1 MRRHLQQ
8 LAGPLPWA
16 PGFLALA
23 IVAAFVAAAGPGPA
37 RAEVLA
43 LPPVPHSFE
52 GREQCLRCHGEKGVR
67 PAPANHS
74 GRPEPTCQAC
84 HKPAGQPSSGSAT
97 PPAASPAD
105 RPVTPSTGQA
115 AVNLTGLP
123 SSDTACI
130 ACHQAT
136 LVTAL
141 GSGEAMTATIN
152 LSEIAGSVHGR
163 KLTCVACHTDKSAGY
178 PHPKLSAPDR
188 RAYTAAAAA
197 QCTACHKEVAAPFAE
212 SVHGRALAAGNS
224 KAASCTDCHGA
235 HNVAGAARLDRR
247 PELCGSCHTVV
258 TETYQASVHGQ
269 LLASGRADAASCL
282 ACHTKDRSG
291 HSLQAVNDPDGPT
304 SDRHVPAT
312 CGTCHG
318 QALKTY
324 DTTFHGR
331 AMRLGVSNEAPNCVD
346 CHGAYG
352 VQRVHAAE
360 TRVNETRF
368 ANVCAK
374 CHQGANESFA
384 GGWMGHEEPSPGW
397 FPIVF
402 FTERFLF
409 FLTTSVVAF
418 GILHVELDLL
428 RWLVRRRKDG
438 NGKEGK

>member
-8 LAGPLPWA
+8 PAGPLPFVL
-16 PGFLALA
+16 GFLVLA
-23 IVAAFVAAAGPGPA
+23 IAAVFVAAAGPGSV

-43 LPPVPHSFE
+43 LPPVPHTFE
-52 GREQCLRCHGEKGVR
+52 GREQCLLCHGPKGAR
-67 PAPANHS
+67 PVPANHA

-84 HKPAGQPSSGSAT
+84 HKPAGQPSAT
-97 PPAASPAD
+97 SP
-105 RPVTPSTGQA
+105 TPSSA
-115 AVNLTGLP
+115 ARPATLP
-123 SSDTACI
+123 TDLPTSDTACI
-130 ACHQAT
+130 SCHQAT

-141 GSGEAMTATIN
+141 ASGETITATIN
-152 LSEIAGSVHGR
+152 LSELAGSVHGR
-163 KLTCVACHTDKSAGY
+163 KLTCVACHTDKSTGY
-178 PHPKLSAPDR
+178 PHPKLTAPDR
-188 RAYTAAAAA
+188 RAYTAAAAE
-197 QCTACHKEVAAPFAE
+197 QCAACHKAAAAPFAE
-212 SVHGRALAAGNS
+212 SVHGRALAAGNG

-235 HNVAGAARLDRR
+235 HNVVAAARLDRR
-247 PELCGSCHTVV
+247 PQLCGSCHTVV

-291 HSLQAVNDPDGPT
+291 HSLQAVNDPEGPT
-304 SDRHVPAT
+304 SARHVPDT
-312 CGTCHG
+312 CGTCHS

-324 DTTFHGR
+324 NTTFHGR
-331 AMRLGVSNEAPNCVD
+331 AMRLGVSNSAPNCVD

-360 TRVNETRF
+360 TPVNETRF

-384 GGWMGHEEPSPGW
+384 SGWMGHEEASPGW
-397 FPIVF
+397 FPVVF

-438 NGKEGK
+438 NGNGKEDK